1 MTFKPDILKKSKRE
15 SNIIHVTIIIHDQPC
30 KSSLSTHHYIMWQ
43 KRSILGKHTSHQKK
57 AFATNFF
64 DIGV

>member
-1 MTFKPDILKKSKRE
+1 MILKPDILKKSKRE

-43 KRSILGKHTSHQKK
+43 KISILGKHTNQPKK
-57 AFATNFF
+57 KIATNFF